1 MTDEFPEPTFPP
13 GPSLEPPAEP
23 RLRRSRTDRVFAGV
37 CGGLGHYFRIDP
49 VILRIVMVA
58 LIFAGV
64 GLIAYLIAWIAIPEA
79 AEGEPEAPIP
89 ARNQR
94 ATAVVL
100 GTSLLAVGGLL
111 LMRATMP
118 WFHGPMFWP
127 LVVIAGGAAIVAT
140 SRR

>member
-1 MTDEFPEPTFPP
+1 
-13 GPSLEPPAEP
+13 
-23 RLRRSRTDRVFAGV
+23 
-37 CGGLGHYFRIDP
+37 
-49 VILRIVMVA
+49 MVA
-58 LIFAGV
+58 LLFAGV

-94 ATAVVL
+94 ATAVVV
-100 GTSLLAVGGLL
+100 GTSLLVVGGLL

-118 WFHGPMFWP
+118 AFHGAMFWP
-127 LVVIAGGAAIVAT
+127 LVVIAGGAVIVAT

>member
-1 MTDEFPEPTFPP
+1 M
-13 GPSLEPPAEP
+13 
-23 RLRRSRTDRVFAGV
+23 
-37 CGGLGHYFRIDP
+37 GHYFRIDP

-58 LIFAGV
+58 LLFAGV

-89 ARNQR
+89 ARNQP

-100 GTSLLAVGGLL
+100 GTSLLVVGGLL
-111 LMRATMP
+111 LMRATVP

-127 LVVIAGGAAIVAT
+127 LVVIAGGAVIVAT